1 MDTLQT
7 RESAFAY
14 LAQQRHRLDK
24 RQYTAVRETI
34 GTMAIEHIY
43 LSDEKIEDLIAIAT
57 QNSTQVTPLEGI
69 VAA

>member
-14 LAQQRHRLDK
+14 LAQQRYRLDK
-24 RQYTAVRETI
+24 QQYTAVRETI

-43 LSDEKIEDLIAIAT
+43 LSDEKIEDLITIAT
-57 QNSTQVTPLEGI
+57 RNSTQVTPSEGI